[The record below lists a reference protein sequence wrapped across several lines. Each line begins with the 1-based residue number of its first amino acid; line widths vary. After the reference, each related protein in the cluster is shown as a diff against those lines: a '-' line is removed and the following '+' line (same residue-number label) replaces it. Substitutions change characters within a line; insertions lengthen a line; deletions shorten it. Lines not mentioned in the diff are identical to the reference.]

1 MLVSINVTDTASI
14 SDEARATVRT
24 RTNLS
29 VLHLLSAATHSQRVS
44 ALEQEHAGDEFG
56 EFWEEILASASA
68 GVFSSVA
75 ALEAYANELFVDHR
89 TVFPD
94 FPEQVMAKLW
104 ELYEQKPILE
114 KFQFA
119 LLLKSAEQ
127 FDSGL
132 PLFQNAAALIK
143 LRNGLTHFKPEWRD
157 EQSEHRKI
165 SGALAGRFT
174 PSPFFPTD
182 EPLFPRA
189 WTSQSCIEWSLTS
202 VMNLVLEFERR
213 ITLPSRFAPFQ
224 ERLRRLV

>member
-1 MLVSINVTDTASI
+1 MSINTGDVASI
-14 SDEARATVRT
+14 SVEVRATGRT

-29 VLHLLSAATHSQRVS
+29 VLHLLSAATHSRRVS
-44 ALEQEHAGDEFG
+44 ALQQEHAGKEFG
-56 EFWEEILASASA
+56 EFWEEILANSSA
-68 GVFSSVA
+68 GVFASVA
-75 ALEAYANELFVDHR
+75 ALEAYANELFVDYR

-94 FPEQVMAKLW
+94 LPEQVMAKLW

-119 LLLKSAEQ
+119 LLLKRAEQ
-127 FDSGL
+127 FDAGL

-143 LRNGLTHFKPEWRD
+143 LRNGLTHFKPEWSD

-174 PSPFFPTD
+174 PTPFFPAE

-189 WTSQSCIEWSLTS
+189 WTSHGCMQWSIRS
-202 VMNLVLEFERR
+202 VVNFVFEFERR
-213 ITLPSRFAPFQ
+213 IDLPSRFAPFQ
-224 ERLRRLV
+224 QRLQDT